1 VLTRTGTITFDP
13 DKFAAALAA
22 DPKTVMAAVQRI
34 ATRLGDAATAA
45 SDKYTGTLTNK
56 ITGDQSQVK
65 SLGDQ
70 VSAWDIR
77 LASRKSTL
85 QRTYSAMEVLLSNMK
100 AQSSALTSQLS
111 ALSTTR
117 TG

>member
-1 VLTRTGTITFDP
+1 FG
-13 DKFAAALAA
+13 AALAA
-22 DPKTVMAAVQRI
+22 DSTTVMAAVQTI
-34 ATRLGDAATAA
+34 ATRLAATSTAA
-45 SDKYTGTLTNK
+45 SDKDTGTLTNK
-56 ITGDQSQVK
+56 ITGDQTQVK

-111 ALSTTR
+111 SLSTSTT